1 MQALGFICIRH
12 YDLMMDERLKQ
23 KYISILT
30 SRNHSINH
38 MTRHKI
44 TVRFLILS
52 VAICGLNHDHVVQ
65 VLQNIETYLVEEE
78 IRMIAQDKKWK
89 EYQEKENLKEMGDV
103 TSGMASTVIQIF
115 LSSILDSFIHPSVQV
130 RSSSCVLCPSSL

>member
-1 MQALGFICIRH
+1 M
-12 YDLMMDERLKQ
+12 
-23 KYISILT
+23 
-30 SRNHSINH
+30 
-38 MTRHKI
+38 
-44 TVRFLILS
+44 
-52 VAICGLNHDHVVQ
+52 Q

-130 RSSSCVLCPSSL
+130 RSTSRVLCPSSL

>member
-1 MQALGFICIRH
+1 
-12 YDLMMDERLKQ
+12 MMDERLKQ

-44 TVRFLILS
+44 TVRFLMTFWTWALTTNI
-52 VAICGLNHDHVVQ
+52 VVQ

-130 RSSSCVLCPSSL
+130 RSSSCVHCPSSLL

>member
-1 MQALGFICIRH
+1 
-12 YDLMMDERLKQ
+12 MMDERLKQ
-23 KYISILT
+23 RYISILT
-30 SRNHSINH
+30 SRNHSSAYS
-38 MTRHKI
+38 TQQKI
-44 TVRFLILS
+44 T
-52 VAICGLNHDHVVQ
+52 

-130 RSSSCVLCPSSL
+130 RVNI

>member
-1 MQALGFICIRH
+1 
-12 YDLMMDERLKQ
+12 MDERLKQ
-23 KYISILT
+23 RYISILT
-30 SRNHSINH
+30 SRNHSSSYS
-38 MTRHKI
+38 TQQKI
-44 TVRFLILS
+44 T
-52 VAICGLNHDHVVQ
+52 

-78 IRMIAQDKKWK
+78 VRMIAQDKKWK

-130 RSSSCVLCPSSL
+130 